1 MSTSSTAG
9 SDYSSTVMELK
20 FNAAVNRHVVRIPIT
35 QDNITEIDERFRAH
49 LILVE
54 DNGINVQVTPDQ
66 AMVTIMDY
74 NCESTVNN
82 VLLFHVTSLL
92 GYIVD
97 FLLLIYHPLI
107 LL

>member
-1 MSTSSTAG
+1 MLISSTAG

-20 FNAAVNRHVVRIPIT
+20 FDPAVSRHVVRIPIT

-66 AMVTIMDY
+66 AVITIMEY
-74 NCESTVNN
+74 NCESTV
-82 VLLFHVTSLL
+82 LLFLVTSLL